1 MRNWMNTSDDDRVT
15 SFYAQC
21 AATLTI
27 PIIQNRDKRW
37 IQLATVVNGQPL
49 SRSLH
54 HHDDYHSILLANAI
68 YIVRMSVQTYS
79 GSQDTHRVD
88 ILDVSWRTLGAVC
101 KLDIQHTLPELQHEF
116 CDLWNKLV
124 NMAQTNERPHARIVS
139 MEMLK
144 NIHKLYIALHGTP
157 RTVFDTT
164 DDWNQVPDNSGFY
177 PECTEK
183 DHRSS
188 SSFPDLQ
195 ADAPQTQADAP
206 TPSDMPNH

>member
-79 GSQDTHRVD
+79 GPQDTHRDD
-88 ILDVSWRTLGAVC
+88 ILDVSRRTSERFANSIFGILCLSFSASSVTYGTNLLTWHRLMNALTPDSSPWRRSRISINCTSLCMVHLG
-101 KLDIQHTLPELQHEF
+101 
-116 CDLWNKLV
+116 
-124 NMAQTNERPHARIVS
+124 QT
-139 MEMLK
+139 
-144 NIHKLYIALHGTP
+144 
-157 RTVFDTT
+157 
-164 DDWNQVPDNSGFY
+164 
-177 PECTEK
+177 
-183 DHRSS
+183 
-188 SSFPDLQ
+188 
-195 ADAPQTQADAP
+195 
-206 TPSDMPNH
+206 